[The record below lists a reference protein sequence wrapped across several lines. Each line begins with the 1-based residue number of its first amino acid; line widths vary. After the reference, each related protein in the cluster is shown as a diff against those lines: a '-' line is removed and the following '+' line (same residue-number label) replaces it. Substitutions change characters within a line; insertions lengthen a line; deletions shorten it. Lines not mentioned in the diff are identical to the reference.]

1 MKRFLH
7 VSLAMLLLSTAACSG
22 AGGATATAAPG
33 AGDALE
39 GGVLATFD
47 VTGEAFTVWV
57 TNPATIE
64 QLLALERGESTA
76 NIPNGR
82 LLRGAGEADHNAPW
96 SWHLDPEDIEMAEI
110 TIELCDGAPSYVED
124 NVAEFADNIGR
135 YCPWSAQLVALED
148 RR

>member
-1 MKRFLH
+1 MKRIRHLI
-7 VSLAMLLLSTAACSG
+7 LAILLVSTAACSG
-22 AGGATATAAPG
+22 AGGATATP
-33 AGDALE
+33 AGGGALE

-47 VTGEAFTVWV
+47 VTGETFTVWV
-57 TNPATIE
+57 TNPAAIE
-64 QLLALERGESTA
+64 QLLALERGDSTA

-82 LLRGAGEADHNAPW
+82 LLRGAGESDHNAPW